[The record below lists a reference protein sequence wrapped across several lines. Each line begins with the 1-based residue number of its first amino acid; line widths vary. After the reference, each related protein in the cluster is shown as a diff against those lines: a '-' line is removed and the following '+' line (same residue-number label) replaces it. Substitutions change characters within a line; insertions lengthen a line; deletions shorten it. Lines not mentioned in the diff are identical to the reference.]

1 VPPLPPATGTP
12 EPTSGPEP
20 DPAATAGP
28 RSEHEHGGQ
37 RWFREKDWDD
47 HVGDLEQMA
56 DSPGFLR
63 LRDTIIDLAALRP
76 EDRVLDIGAG
86 TGLLAL
92 AAAPRVAHVHALD
105 VSPAMCDYL
114 QRKVASLG
122 IANIDISVDTATELP
137 LADGSVNLVLSN
149 YCFHHLS
156 DAEKDVALR
165 EVGRVLSPGGRLV
178 FGDMM
183 FRLSVTDP
191 RDRKVI
197 ALLVKRIIRHGFAG
211 VLRLAKNGA
220 RIAAGRWEHPA
231 GVEWWRE
238 ALVRAGFTDV
248 EVTALEHEG
257 GIGSARKPPAPTA

>member
-1 VPPLPPATGTP
+1 VPPLPPATGAP
-12 EPTSGPEP
+12 EPTTSP
-20 DPAATAGP
+20 DPSPAEPGATAP
-28 RSEHEHGGQ
+28 QQEQGQ

-47 HVGDLEQMA
+47 HVSDLEQMA

-105 VSPAMCDYL
+105 VSPAMCEHL
-114 QRKVASLG
+114 RRKVAGLG
-122 IANIDISVDTATELP
+122 ITNIEISVDTATELP
-137 LADGSVNLVLSN
+137 LPDGSVDLVLSN
-149 YCFHHLS
+149 YCFHHLG
-156 DAEKDVALR
+156 DPEKDVALT
-165 EVGRVLSPGGRLV
+165 EIGRVLRPGGRLV

-183 FRLSVTDP
+183 FRLSVTDS
-191 RDRKVI
+191 RDRAVI
-197 ALLVKRIIRHGFAG
+197 ALLVKRIIRHGPAG
-211 VLRLAKNGA
+211 LLRLAKNGA

-238 ALVRAGFTDV
+238 ALVRSGFADV

-257 GIGSARKPPAPTA
+257 GIGSARKPPSAAA

>member
-1 VPPLPPATGTP
+1 VLPLP
-12 EPTSGPEP
+12 EPTGEPEP
-20 DPAATAGP
+20 TIALEPRTGAPAAPASAQET
-28 RSEHEHGGQ
+28 GGQ

-56 DSPGFLR
+56 ESPGFLR
-63 LRDTIIDLAALRP
+63 LRDSIIELAGLRP

-92 AAAPRVAHVHALD
+92 AAAPRVEHVHALD
-105 VSPAMCDYL
+105 VSPAMCEYL
-114 QRKVASLG
+114 QSKLASLA
-122 IANIDISVDTATELP
+122 ITNVEVSVDTATELP
-137 LADGSVNLVLSN
+137 LPDGSVDLVLSN

-156 DAEKDVALR
+156 DAEKDVALGEIR
-165 EVGRVLSPGGRLV
+165 RVLRPGGRLV

-197 ALLVKRIIRHGFAG
+197 ALLVKRIIRHGPAG
-211 VLRLAKNGA
+211 LLRLAKNGA

-231 GVEWWRE
+231 DVDWWRE
-238 ALVRAGFTDV
+238 ALVRSGFTGV

-257 GIGSARKPPAPTA
+257 GIGSARTPLSPAA